1 MNAESCA
8 KGCAKCA
15 PNSSKTSRRT
25 RTHNPP
31 LRHRDR
37 SIRKTLECIPIPAK
51 PILHRIET
59 QRRLDSLF
67 FGKYPRARSFFSS
80 FATHEPGESAIE
92 DTLSNISSSFVAYFQ
107 QKTPTDDSSIHAF
120 VAKPRFFDREALIFP
135 NRRKTV
141 RKQSSSMAQKKP
153 AIHVAGF
160 SMQRYFR

>member
-1 MNAESCA
+1 MCA
-8 KGCAKCA
+8 KLVEDFSQ
-15 PNSSKTSRRT
+15 NS
-25 RTHNPP
+25 HAQPL

-92 DTLSNISSSFVAYFQ
+92 DTLSNISSSFVAYLQ

-141 RKQSSSMAQKKP
+141 RKQSSSMAQKSRRAMSP
-153 AIHVAGF
+153 ASPCSVISDSASDRV
-160 SMQRYFR
+160 RP